1 MFSQFHDPAFAGW
14 VERVDALARKHTG
27 LPATEF
33 EPDLRRM
40 YDAGST
46 PEGFVLTMIEKFDL
60 EDIAL
65 NHWTGEGGL
74 RELGEES

>member
-1 MFSQFHDPAFAGW
+1 MTSSSDDPAFAGW
-14 VERVDALARKHTG
+14 VGRVDALSRKHTG
-27 LPATEF
+27 LPAAEF

-46 PEGFVLTMIEKFDL
+46 PEGFVLAMIEKFDL

-65 NHWTGEGGL
+65 DHWSGQGGL
-74 RELGEES
+74 REPGEET